1 MPFLPLDAWP
11 QRGFGDDKLCT
22 HTFRLGYEAFPF
34 HWQEVAVEVA
44 REHSVEFAVFK
55 RQRSLWVPEARVAS
69 EMKKRT

>member
-1 MPFLPLDAWP
+1 
-11 QRGFGDDKLCT
+11 LCT
-22 HTFRLGYEAFPF
+22 HTFRLGYEAFRF
-34 HWQEVAVEVA
+34 RWQEVAVEVA